1 MTGCFNLARAAAR
14 HMKTQ
19 GKGATVI
26 ISSSIGLVG
35 HPRAAAYAVSKPGI
49 NGLARAMALGQAS
62 DNVRINAVGPGHAAT
77 DMTAEIR
84 TIPER
89 RDYLL
94 NGIPM
99 GRFGEPEENANLNSF
114 LLSDVASFI
123 TGYLVCANRGY
134 TAK

>member
-1 MTGCFNLARAAAR
+1 
-14 HMKTQ
+14 MKTQ
-19 GKGATVI
+19 GKGTTVI

-62 DNVRINAVGPGHAAT
+62 DNVRINAVGPGHDAT
-77 DMTAEIR
+77 DMTAEMR

-99 GRFGEPEENANLNSF
+99 DPLASRWRSPTSNFFRCLMRHPSSPARWSVPTADTQRNS
-114 LLSDVASFI
+114 LSQQP
-123 TGYLVCANRGY
+123 
-134 TAK
+134 

>member
-1 MTGCFNLARAAAR
+1 MTLE
-14 HMKTQ
+14 
-19 GKGATVI
+19 
-26 ISSSIGLVG
+26 L
-35 HPRAAAYAVSKPGI
+35 
-49 NGLARAMALGQAS
+49 AS
-62 DNVRINAVGPGHAAT
+62 DNIRINAIGPGATAA
-77 DMTAEIR
+77 DITAVTR